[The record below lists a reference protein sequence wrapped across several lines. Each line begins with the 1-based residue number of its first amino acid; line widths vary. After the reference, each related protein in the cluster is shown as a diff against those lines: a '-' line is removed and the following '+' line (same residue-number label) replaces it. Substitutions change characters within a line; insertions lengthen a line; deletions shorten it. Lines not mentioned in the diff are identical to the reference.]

1 MPGMRVVVDDVAE
14 AMDRSPDEPFDRRL
28 DLKTGTVELIGSS
41 ALFGDAISPEL
52 EAALETEP
60 DRFVDVPRV
69 ETREQFLWMAEFA
82 DAIEEDDVRTRLSSA
97 LAGRGAF
104 SRFKAVLYEYADLRD
119 RWYAIRERRMLDA
132 AEEWLRTL
140 DVELQIERRPRPEPK
155 PKATPASK
163 KPALPLRISHA
174 LLLGQGEPAS
184 APGRVR
190 RVVTAKG
197 QGRALFKQLVRDLC
211 ETRGVGY
218 RNRFIEGKTT
228 FELDDTTLRH
238 DEHRVE
244 LEVEVPEEIRS
255 RFA

>member
-1 MPGMRVVVDDVAE
+1 MRVVLDEVAE
-14 AMDRSPDEPFDRRL
+14 AMDRSADEPFDRRL
-28 DLKTGTVELIGSS
+28 DLKTGSVELIGSN
-41 ALFGDAISPEL
+41 ALHGDVISPEL
-52 EAALETEP
+52 GAALETEP
-60 DRFVDVPRV
+60 DRFIGIPRV

-82 DAIEEDDVRTRLSSA
+82 DAIDEDDVRTRLSNA

-104 SRFKAVLYEYADLRD
+104 SRFKAVLYEYADLRE
-119 RWYAIRERRMLDA
+119 RWYAIRERHMLDA

-140 DVELQIERRPRPEPK
+140 DVEVHVERRPRPEPK
-155 PKATPASK
+155 PKAAPAAK
-163 KPALPLRISHA
+163 KPALPLRVSHL
-174 LLLGQGEPAS
+174 LLLGAVEPAS
-184 APGRVR
+184 APDRIR

-211 ETRGVGY
+211 DTRGVGY

-238 DEHRVE
+238 DDHRVE
-244 LEVEVPEEIRS
+244 LEVAVPEEIRS